1 MSIQVRLDYVN
12 SHSAWENC
20 TKTIQPQFKDTP
32 VEKIAAI
39 IDRYKSQDTWK
50 EDTIFEK
57 DSFELLEN
65 ILEESG
71 ELKKRVPYEDL
82 VRTDFSINAAK
93 K

>member
-1 MSIQVRLDYVN
+1 M
-12 SHSAWENC
+12 
-20 TKTIQPQFKDTP
+20 
-32 VEKIAAI
+32 EKIAAI